1 MASQKQPALPPMP
14 PLTQDELPE
23 WRNVRREV
31 LKALIAK
38 HDGKKMAPA
47 GTVNLAGEYADYAIL
62 EERRRFARS

>member
-1 MASQKQPALPPMP
+1 MASQKQPALPPVP
-14 PLTQDELPE
+14 PLTMDELPE

-38 HDGKKMAPA
+38 HDGKMGPA

-62 EERRRFARS
+62 EERTRFSRS